1 MKLHHHLLILLYCI
15 ILVQSATTQTV
26 LVGLEA
32 GPTYTDLRLSNE
44 FSRKIFDPM
53 AGFTA
58 GTNFTIR
65 FTKNLGLRTGLNF
78 ERKGTQTNLSFTD
91 DNGTISFN
99 VNEKQFFDFISLPI
113 LLEASFGNRIKGIV
127 QLGQSIG
134 FLAQHTS
141 HFKNLPSLNGPDKFH
156 RTDDFRRVEHA
167 IVGGVGLELKLAEV
181 MSAQFLVRPSYGL
194 TNLDNDSFAFGSN
207 EIRTVSVAGMLGFQ
221 VRLN

>member
-1 MKLHHHLLILLYCI
+1 MKFHQHLLVLLHCI
-15 ILVQSATTQTV
+15 VLAQSAYTQTV

-32 GPTYTDLRLSNE
+32 GPAYTDLRLSNE

-65 FTKNLGLRTGLNF
+65 FTKNLGLKTGLNF
-78 ERKGTQTNLSFTD
+78 ERKGTQAELFFTD
-91 DNGTISFN
+91 ENGVPIEEITN
-99 VNEKQFFDFISLPI
+99 KEMFDFISLPI

-134 FLAQHTS
+134 FLAQHTTQL
-141 HFKNLPSLNGPDKFH
+141 KNLPSINGSEKFH

-167 IVGGVGLELKLAEV
+167 IVGGLGLELQLSEV
-181 MSAQFLVRPSYGL
+181 VSAQFLVRPSYGL
-194 TNLDNDSFAFGSN
+194 TNLDNDSFAFGGN